1 MANTPNLRSKEQIAG
16 ELIDSFLA
24 RLRKDIDLN
33 QGSVITQLIE
43 AVAQANFKSSAS
55 IIGMIDAQSIDRANG
70 EALQRLAR
78 DRNVPIF
85 PAEPSSGTVNITDT
99 SFEKISSRIYS
110 GQPAPVA
117 GSLTIFVADAS
128 KFKSTNGQ
136 IYIGRGTTNVEGP
149 LSYVSVQPEA
159 GGAYWSITLAATSP
173 TTKFHNIG
181 ETVVL
186 AQGGNRVINTN
197 TTVKTAQ
204 GASVS
209 AVEFKTKSSAT
220 IIDGETT
227 VIGVPVKATSP
238 GEIGNV
244 PRGAIKEAVGLP
256 FPATVF
262 NPNPYT
268 NGRDADTE
276 DQIRARI
283 KAFEQAKAKGTAT
296 AIEFSANGVVA
307 KDELKKVTSAKIVN
321 YSDNSAAL
329 IFDDGSGYE
338 PNFIG
343 APFETIV
350 DQAIGGETEIQ
361 LRQKPIAQARVTN
374 VIKAPYNIV
383 DLSLLTVE
391 VNGEETSH
399 QFKSSEFKVPSSA
412 TSFEITASINSNP
425 NINFNAST
433 ANNGTNLVI
442 YPRDVS
448 KNTIRIKDAQ
458 FGTDANDVLGFP
470 KNEVVT
476 IRLYKNDRP
485 LFLDGVV
492 AKVFSR
498 AKSAWSTAITSG
510 DTLKY
515 IVDNTTEITAQFFT
529 SDFQRFDSQSTM
541 SATAPLEVWAKVLN
555 SKMPGVVVT
564 ILGEQLIFTS
574 ARGNANDAA
583 IQITGGTL
591 LTQMFDVTA
600 DLSSSGRQPD
610 FTINRQTGQIG
621 FTESL
626 LPGDRITAGSQYAR
640 GNVTTANIPGGPG
653 APGRMWVVVDGDSE
667 AIPNNLKPN
676 TQVSFSKTGTKLTIN
691 ATSPLLTPE
700 GFELA
705 RKGDWILVWAN
716 NSDNQA
722 LKDNQGF
729 WRIEDVG
736 QGFVTV
742 DDGTIVR
749 SNLNVVFTPL
759 ASRIVVVRTEAPLQE
774 FDFVASP
781 LSDFVSS
788 AQSQLV
794 GVTTEIVGGRVRFS
808 TSSQFD
814 AGEIFIAA
822 VDEGGQPLGL
832 PIGVAFKNTPSHY
845 GFVAKTDS
853 EVNLPSFTHG
863 ILGAANTDSTFTEPS
878 YEDLGGDRDEFIEI
892 ASKPDL
898 TGNTEVPESSKRRRA
913 FVKDFNP
920 VNNRL
925 TLIPPSY
932 MDSATIPTAFNIALP
947 GFAKRSPIQ
956 EGDRYF
962 LRSVYKFDSTDSM
975 VAIAD
980 GDTTLKTYTLPVA
993 RKIKVSANSTP
1004 TNQDFSASD
1013 LESNLAMKD
1022 LSSFY
1027 DFSFDDFKVFRQ
1039 AYAIL
1044 SDGTYSIKVKSVDF
1058 GPSGNR
1064 NRVGLVYPESIN
1076 STTLQHKFSTSE
1088 VADIKIQ
1095 LPVTTPRIPNW
1106 DYTTAFTVS
1115 KTTVGAKDVLTYTWV
1130 EGTQPDFSNA
1140 GADIHVGDIVFIGGT
1155 DFLPQNKNLQARV
1168 ISVTPTSFT
1177 VELPRGASSSD
1188 ALTFSDIL
1196 NVAGTTTIETA
1207 TPHGLS
1213 TGQRVGLYNTAI
1225 SFGLNRPLNG
1235 TYIVNVLS
1243 PTSFQIQ
1250 TPIGTPG
1257 AAIQSGIH
1265 TANTITLT
1273 TATPHNLT
1281 VGNIILV
1288 SGVGSGAY
1296 NGLASVSAVLSPNQ
1310 FQYLKAGS
1318 SPAISNSGR
1327 VDFQSFALGP
1337 VTDITNVTKA
1347 GSLVTVNTSASHNL
1361 TPGDVVSI
1369 QSLDIQDWDN
1379 LTTYGVND
1387 LVEFA
1392 GQLYI
1397 SLVAGN
1403 VNNQPN
1409 INPASWQITTLD
1421 LSGSFIVNTTPTATQ
1436 FTYIYSTAGN
1446 SAATGGTVT
1455 KFVPQ
1460 GGLGRAL
1467 GGQTDENLQFA
1478 EVSTT
1483 AQEVVDYITTNIS
1496 SKVTAQITNGN
1507 GSAIINKSTAD
1518 NDLISNYISANVE
1531 KIYTKIA
1538 SRSIRMATDI
1548 LIKKGSDIEVTGL
1561 TATQY
1566 NGSYVVINSY
1576 FDTTLSE
1583 NIIELQSST
1592 IADATAEINDAG
1604 LLTGSTRMVM
1614 MQDGENS
1621 VRQTDLDAL
1630 IGFPMFTLKQPWAT
1644 APDIDEELRL
1654 VAVTAD
1660 HLNRFWNKLV
1670 VTGLSNVGDIQL
1682 ANYGRQLQISTKL
1695 FGGAGSIQIA
1705 GGTSNKLDI
1714 ALVDAGQEIDSK
1726 LGSFL
1731 VPFDIKKG
1739 LVPRQWLKVFNTVR
1753 QNKDLGLD
1761 ETTSLKLWNDGI
1773 EIGSGN
1779 GSFQTARNTT
1789 QSANT
1794 QIKVEKHGDFLAFIG
1809 VGGPSMNLQ
1818 TAGVREGDWVRIRNI
1833 NAAPWV
1839 NTTTY
1844 PLSARVNFAGRNYT
1858 SLISGNLN
1866 NQPNTSPAAWQVQ
1879 EFDKSNAGIF
1889 QIVRIFGE
1897 DTFYIQNLN
1906 GTEETVILGN
1916 AQNLSFYSYDSV
1928 MPGDVL
1934 VINSTLF
1941 GAQNI
1946 GRYVVTEETSFP
1958 LPNRIWTQPI
1968 SNPSP
1973 GFVVLGGEFAKFNV
1987 EEEKPLTLWKRI
1999 FAIGPASDTLASVIV
2014 DTPELVNKISSS
2026 LGAGISAQGKLGFN
2040 QDINFGIDAYKY
2052 YIGLIK
2058 ELNKIIYG
2066 DSSDP
2071 INYPGV
2077 RAAGTDID
2085 IKEGIIR
2092 RITASFSVR
2101 VKSGVPFTEIRD
2113 RVKSAVAGYV
2123 NSLGVGESVSISRMV
2138 AAANSIPGVVAVSV
2152 TFPQYSVGNDLISVS
2167 SFEKALVVD
2176 PTVDITVSVI

>member
-1 MANTPNLRSKEQIAG
+1 MANTPNIRSKEQIAG
-16 ELIDSFLA
+16 ELIDGLLA

-33 QGSVITQLIE
+33 QGSVTSQLLE
-43 AVAQANFKSSAS
+43 AVAQANFKSSAA

-99 SFEKISSRIYS
+99 SFQKISTRIYS

-117 GSLTIFVADAS
+117 GSLTIYVSDAS
-128 KFKSTNGQ
+128 KFRSTNGQ

-149 LSYVSVQPEA
+149 LSYTSVQPEA

-181 ETVVL
+181 ETIVL

-227 VIGVPVKATSP
+227 VTGVPVRCTAP

-283 KAFEQAKAKGTAT
+283 KAFEQAKAKGTSA
-296 AIEFSANGVVA
+296 AIEFASNGVVA

-343 APFETIV
+343 APFETVV

-383 DLSLLTVE
+383 DLSYITVE

-412 TSFEITASINSNP
+412 TAFEITASINSNP

-442 YPRDVS
+442 YPRDVN
-448 KNTIRIKDAQ
+448 KNTIRIKTAQ
-458 FGTDANDVLGFP
+458 FGVDANAILGFP

-476 IRLYKNDRP
+476 IRLYKNDKP

-492 AKVFSR
+492 ARVSSR

-529 SDFQRFDSQSTM
+529 ADFQRFDAQSTM
-541 SATAPLEVWAKVLN
+541 SATATLDVWAKVLN
-555 SKMPGVVVT
+555 SKMPGVVVS
-564 ILGEQLIFTS
+564 IVGEQLIFTS

-591 LTQMFDVTA
+591 LTQMFDTA
-600 DLSSSGRQPD
+600 SDLTSSGRQPD

-621 FTESL
+621 FTEPL

-640 GNVTTANIPGGPG
+640 GNVVTASIPGGPG
-653 APGRMWVVVDGDSE
+653 AAGRMWVIADGDSE

-676 TQVSFSKTGTKLTIN
+676 SQVSFSKVGTKLTIN
-691 ATSPLLTPE
+691 STSPLLAPE
-700 GFELA
+700 GFEQA

-716 NSDNQA
+716 SGDNQA

-742 DDGTIVR
+742 DDGTTVR

-759 ASRIVVVRTEAPLQE
+759 ASRIVIIRSEAPLQE

-781 LSDFVSS
+781 LADFVAS
-788 AQSQLV
+788 AKSQLI
-794 GVTTEIVGGRVRFS
+794 GVNAEIVGGRVRFS
-808 TSSQFD
+808 TASMFD
-814 AGEIFIAA
+814 SGEIFIAA
-822 VDEGGQPLGL
+822 VDEGGQTLALPLTT
-832 PIGVAFKNTPSHY
+832 AFKNTPSHY
-845 GFVAKTDS
+845 GFVAESDT

-863 ILGAANTDSTFTEPS
+863 VLGTANTDSTFTEPS
-878 YEDLGGDRDEFIEI
+878 YEDLGGERDEFVEI
-892 ASKPDL
+892 VSKPDL
-898 TGNTEVPESSKRRRA
+898 ANNSEIAESSERRRA
-913 FVKDFNP
+913 FVKDYNP
-920 VNNRL
+920 VNSRL
-925 TLIPPSY
+925 TLIPPAY
-932 MDSATIPTAFNIALP
+932 MDSASIPAAFNTALP
-947 GFAKRSPIQ
+947 GFAKRSPMQ
-956 EGDRYF
+956 AGDRYF
-962 LRSVYKFDSTDSM
+962 LRTAYKFDSTDSI

-980 GDTTLKTYTLPVA
+980 GDTTIKTYTLPVA

-1022 LSSFY
+1022 LSSFF
-1027 DFSFDDFKVFRQ
+1027 DFNFNDFKVFRQ
-1039 AYAIL
+1039 AYSIL
-1044 SDGTYSIKVKSVDF
+1044 TDGLYSIKVKSADF
-1058 GPSGNR
+1058 GPSGNK
-1064 NRVGLVYPESIN
+1064 NRVGLVYPDSVN
-1076 STTLQHKFSTSE
+1076 VTTLQHRFSTSE
-1088 VADIKIQ
+1088 VSDIKIQ

-1106 DYTTAFTVS
+1106 DYTTAFSVS
-1115 KTTVGAKDVLTYTWV
+1115 KSTVGAKDILTYTWV
-1130 EGTQPDFSNA
+1130 AGTQPDFSNA
-1140 GADIHVGDIVFIGGT
+1140 GADVHVGDIVFIGGT

-1177 VELPRGASSSD
+1177 VEMPKSAASAD
-1188 ALTFSDIL
+1188 ALTFSSIF
-1196 NVAGTTTIETA
+1196 NVAGATTIQTA
-1207 TPHGLS
+1207 TPHGLV
-1213 TGQRVGLYNTAI
+1213 TGQRIGLYNTAI
-1225 SFGLNRPLNG
+1225 SSGTNRPLNG
-1235 TYIVNVLS
+1235 TYVVDVLS
-1243 PTSFQIQ
+1243 STSFSVQ
-1250 TPIGTPG
+1250 TPSVVP
-1257 AAIQSGIH
+1257 AALIQSGIH
-1265 TANTITLT
+1265 TANVVTLT
-1273 TATPHNLT
+1273 TSTPHGLSL
-1281 VGNIILV
+1281 GNIILV
-1288 SGVGSGAY
+1288 SSVGTGAY
-1296 NGLASVSAVLSPNQ
+1296 NGLASVSAVLGPNQ

-1318 SPAISNSGR
+1318 SAAISNSGR

-1337 VTDITNVTKA
+1337 VTNITSATKV
-1347 GSLVTVNTSASHNL
+1347 GSLVTVDTATAHNFTS
-1361 TPGDVVSI
+1361 GDVVSV
-1369 QSLDIQDWDN
+1369 QSMSLAAWDIG
-1379 LTTYGVND
+1379 TTYGVND
-1387 LVEFA
+1387 IVEFA

-1397 SLVAGN
+1397 SLSAGN
-1403 VNNQPN
+1403 TGNQPN
-1409 INPASWQITTLD
+1409 INPADWEVTLLD
-1421 LSGSFIVNTTPTATQ
+1421 LSGSFIVNTTPTPTQ
-1436 FTYIYSTAGN
+1436 FTYVYSVSGN
-1446 SAATGGTVT
+1446 ASATGGTAT
-1455 KFVPQ
+1455 EYIPQ
-1460 GGLGRAL
+1460 GGFGRAL

-1496 SKVTAQITNGN
+1496 SKITAKLANGL
-1507 GSAIINKSTAD
+1507 GSAVINKSTAD
-1518 NDLISNYISANVE
+1518 NDLATNYISASVS
-1531 KIYTKIA
+1531 KIYPQIS
-1538 SRSIRMATDI
+1538 SRAVRMTTST
-1548 LIKKGSDIEVTGL
+1548 LIQKGSDVEISGL
-1561 TATQY
+1561 TTSQY
-1566 NGSYVVINSY
+1566 NGKYVVINSY

-1583 NIIELQSST
+1583 NIIELQSQV
-1592 IADATAEINDAG
+1592 IADNSTVITDAG
-1604 LLTGSTRMVM
+1604 TLTGSTRMVM

-1621 VRQTDLDAL
+1621 VRLTDLSAL
-1630 IGFPMFTLKQPWAT
+1630 IGSPMFRLKQPWAS
-1644 APDIDEELRL
+1644 APEIDEELRL

-1682 ANYGRQLQISTKL
+1682 ANYGRQLQISSKL
-1695 FGGAGSIQIA
+1695 FGGSGSIQIA

-1714 ALVDAGQEIDSK
+1714 ALVDAGQEVDSK

-1739 LVPRQWLKVFNTVR
+1739 LVPRQWLKVYNTVR
-1753 QNKDLGLD
+1753 QNKELQFD
-1761 ETTSLKLWNDGI
+1761 ETTTLRLWNDGI
-1773 EIGSGN
+1773 EITAGS
-1779 GSFQTARNTT
+1779 GSFQTVRSTT
-1789 QSANT
+1789 QAADT
-1794 QIKVEKHGDFLAFIG
+1794 QIKIEKHGDFLAFIG
-1809 VGGPSMNLQ
+1809 VAGTSMGLS
-1818 TAGVREGDWVRIRNI
+1818 TAGVKEGDWVRIKNTDALPWS
-1833 NAAPWV
+1833 AA
-1839 NTTTY
+1839 TSY
-1844 PLSARVNFAGRNYT
+1844 SAGARVNFGGRNYT
-1858 SLISGNLN
+1858 ALVPSL
-1866 NQPNTSPAAWQVQ
+1866 NQQPDLSPSDWQVQ
-1879 EFDKSNAGIF
+1879 EFDKANAGIY
-1889 QIVRIFGE
+1889 QVVRVFGE

-1906 GTEETVILGN
+1906 GAEETLILGD

-1941 GAQNI
+1941 GANNI
-1946 GRYVVTEETSFP
+1946 GRYIVTESTSFP
-1958 LPNRIWTQPI
+1958 LSNRIWTETI
-1968 SNPSP
+1968 NNPSV
-1973 GFVVLGGEFAKFNV
+1973 GSVVLGGEFTKFNV
-1987 EEEKPLTLWKRI
+1987 EEKAPLELWKRV
-1999 FAIGPASDTLASVIV
+1999 FAIGPASDTLAAVIV

-2026 LGAGISAQGKLGFN
+2026 LGAGITAQGKLGFN

-2058 ELNKIIYG
+2058 ELNRIIYG
-2066 DSSDP
+2066 DASDP

-2092 RITASFSVR
+2092 RITASFSIR
-2101 VKSGVPFTEIRD
+2101 IKSGVPFTEIRD

-2138 AAANSIPGVVAVSV
+2138 AAANSIPGVVAVTV